1 MDWQQLFPAYAPLK
15 DDEQSLL
22 VTSFGETVADYPAL
36 SNDTVVST
44 NYRGFIQLN
53 GPDSEKFLQGQVTCD
68 LGQLSEHSLL
78 NGAHLT
84 PKGRVVFLF
93 TVHKDKHDN
102 LLLETHPSVVELA
115 IASLQK
121 YAVFFKTTITNV
133 SKQFHSVI
141 VSGPMTERLM
151 DRFSRYSIRP
161 ISPSNFCISFI
172 STRLQYEIGPLFE
185 NMTPAG
191 QGYSD
196 LIRVRSGGAD
206 VLEQTSEQYIVQMIN
221 LVAQGYI
228 NFKKGCYTGQEIVA
242 RAHYRGSVKR
252 RMYRLTLPTKILPL
266 AGENL
271 TDAAGKTLGIV
282 VGSARASDT
291 HVEILATLALTSTDC
306 PKMGFENI
314 QPVDVS
320 ILPLPYDIPDTP

>member
-1 MDWQQLFPAYAPLK
+1 MDWQQIFPAYTPIK
-15 DDEQSLL
+15 NDDQFLTIS
-22 VTSFGETVADYPAL
+22 SFGESAADFPDL
-36 SNDTVVST
+36 SHNTVVSI
-44 NYRGFIQLN
+44 NHRGFIQLS
-53 GPDSEKFLQGQVTCD
+53 GPDSKKFLQGQVTCD
-68 LGQLSEHSLL
+68 LNQLNEHSLL

-93 TVHKDKHDN
+93 TVYKDEQDN

-141 VSGPMTERLM
+141 ISGPMAEKMM
-151 DRFSRYSIRP
+151 DRFSSYSIRP
-161 ISPSNFCISFI
+161 ISPSNFCVSFI
-172 STRLQYEIGPLFE
+172 PTRLESELGSLFK

-191 QGYSD
+191 QDYSN
-196 LIRVRSGGAD
+196 LIRVRSGSAD

-221 LVAQGYI
+221 LIAQGYI

-271 TDAAGKTLGIV
+271 TDTAGKALGII
-282 VGSARASDT
+282 VGAAYASDT
-291 HVEILATLALTSTDC
+291 HVEILATLALKSTDC
-306 PKMGFENI
+306 LKMGFNDI
-314 QPVDVS
+314 QPVDVA
-320 ILPLPYDIPDTP
+320 ILSLPYDIPDTP

>member
-1 MDWQQLFPAYAPLK
+1 MDWQQLFPAYAQLK

-36 SNDTVVST
+36 SNNTVVST

-68 LGQLSEHSLL
+68 LDQLSEHSLL
-78 NGAHLT
+78 NGANLT
-84 PKGRVVFLF
+84 PKGRV
-93 TVHKDKHDN
+93 
-102 LLLETHPSVVELA
+102 
-115 IASLQK
+115 ASLQK

-271 TDAAGKTLGIV
+271 TDTAGKTLGIV

-306 PKMGFENI
+306 PKMGFEDI